1 MLDIAGVKSAANF
14 EYAKAKADAI
24 AVRDSRVELQQE
36 ADESRRE
43 WAKAFGT
50 KVSIGIVC
58 ACLCVHVRVCLR
70 LRPRVCVSVSSRRGG
85 FFSSCFFFFC
95 GEHTLSRIL
104 PLVFAPLS
112 FVP

>member
-50 KVSIGIVC
+50 KVSLGIVC

-85 FFSSCFFFFC
+85 SLRVFFLGGGRAHPQPNFTIGLCPS
-95 GEHTLSRIL
+95 
-104 PLVFAPLS
+104 
-112 FVP
+112 